1 MRKKYTILIPLF
13 ILGMV
18 LLDFS
23 IVDRPYH
30 VGRSYAQRCRDY
42 NPTHRTAIDLW
53 IRNDIPRYSF
63 RTGEWVL
70 GKKIGVIQMNSE
82 FQMINSKTVGLTQ
95 VWMEICFK
103 LPDGRVVGGTGYWIW
118 AGQAGALENVTEL
131 SPQSNYYRKRRYF
144 SFSFIRNACAQTDTD
159 TGPSR
164 EMKTQLLEETGSD
177 TVRKIEDNTQDIK
190 EQLNNWKLVPLKY
203 LSLYFVLLIGM
214 IVGSAWDWLNL
225 KPSEHTSNSKNVFY
239 KNALKKITGS
249 LISFSFFIGPVM
261 GIGEM
266 GFTISSAILAFH
278 FGLVHYDPTELVYTL
293 RSKYSTS
300 S

>member
-1 MRKKYTILIPLF
+1 
-13 ILGMV
+13 
-18 LLDFS
+18 
-23 IVDRPYH
+23 
-30 VGRSYAQRCRDY
+30 
-42 NPTHRTAIDLW
+42 
-53 IRNDIPRYSF
+53 
-63 RTGEWVL
+63 
-70 GKKIGVIQMNSE
+70 MNNE
-82 FQMINSKTVGLTQ
+82 FQMKNSRTVGLTQ

-103 LPDGRVVGGTGYWIW
+103 LPDGRVIGGTGYWIW
-118 AGQAGALENVTEL
+118 AGQTGTLENVTEL

-144 SFSFIRNACAQTDTD
+144 SFSFIRNAWAQTDTV
-159 TGPSR
+159 PSR

-177 TVRKIEDNTQDIK
+177 TVRKIEDHTQDIK
-190 EQLNNWKLVPLKY
+190 EQLSNWKFVTLKY

-225 KPSEHTSNSKNVFY
+225 KPSEHTLNSKNFFY
-239 KNALKKITGS
+239 KNALKKIIGS

-261 GIGEM
+261 GIGEI